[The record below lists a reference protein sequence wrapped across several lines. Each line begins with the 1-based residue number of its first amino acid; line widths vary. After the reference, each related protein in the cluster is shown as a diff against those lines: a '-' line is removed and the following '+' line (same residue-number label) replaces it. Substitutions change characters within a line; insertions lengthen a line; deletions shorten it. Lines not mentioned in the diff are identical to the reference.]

1 MKKRLRIILPL
12 LVLIIGLLGYYSF
25 HDRENGSSINF
36 SGNIEVNEAQMSFRI
51 PGRLDKRLVDEGD
64 SVAVGQILAT
74 LEKAD
79 QEIATA
85 RAVAALAQAQAQLA
99 ELEAGSRTQEIESA
113 RAELD
118 RTLAAEKTTEVQLNQ
133 ARDDFNRYEALLR
146 EGGISRKEYDLYKTK
161 YSAALN
167 SRTEAQAR
175 IKSAKEQLSLKMVGP
190 RKETIDQA
198 KAQVLVATEALNQAR
213 QQEKYTEILSPTAG
227 IVLSKAAEPGEYLN
241 PASPVLTIGDTA
253 HPWLRAY
260 IREKDLGRVR
270 LNGKATVSTDALPKK
285 TYQGRITFLSSQ
297 AEFTPKTVQTFE
309 ERVKLVYRIK
319 VQLEN
324 PGGELKPGMPAD
336 AVIDLSKQD

>member
-12 LVLIIGLLGYYSF
+12 IVLIVGLLGYFSF
-25 HDRENGSSINF
+25 RDRENGSTIHF

-64 SVAVGQILAT
+64 SVSAGQVLAT

-85 RAVAALAQAQAQLA
+85 RALAALAQAQAQLA

-113 RAELD
+113 RAELE
-118 RTLAAEKTTEVQLNQ
+118 RSLAAEKTAEVQLNQ
-133 ARDDFNRYEALLR
+133 ARDDFNRYASLLR
-146 EGGISRKEYDLYKTK
+146 EGGISQKEYDMYNTRH
-161 YSAALN
+161 ATAQN

-198 KAQVLVATEALNQAR
+198 KAQVQVATEALNQAR
-213 QQEKYTEILSPTAG
+213 QQEKYTEIFSPTDG

-260 IREKDLGRVR
+260 VREKDLGRVR
-270 LNGKATVSTDALPKK
+270 LNEKATVTTDAFPKK

-309 ERVKLVYRIK
+309 ERVKLMYRIK

-324 PGGELKPGMPAD
+324 PDGELKPGMPAD
-336 AVIDLSKQD
+336 AVIDLGK

>member
-12 LVLIIGLLGYYSF
+12 IVLIAGIFGYISF
-25 HDRENGSSINF
+25 HDRENGSTIHI

-64 SVAVGQILAT
+64 AVTAGQVLAT

-99 ELEAGSRTQEIESA
+99 ELEAGSRTQEIEGA

-118 RTLAAEKTTEVQLNQ
+118 RTLAAEKTAEVQLNQ
-133 ARDDFNRYEALLR
+133 AKDDFDRYAALLR
-146 EGGISRKEYDLYKTK
+146 EGGISRKEYDLYNTR
-161 YSAALN
+161 YLAAQN

-198 KAQVLVATEALNQAR
+198 KAQVQVATEALNQAR
-213 QQEKYTEILSPTAG
+213 QQERYTEIFSPTDG

-241 PASPVLTIGDTA
+241 PASPVLTIGDIA

-260 IREKDLGRVR
+260 IREKDLGRIK
-270 LNGKATVSTDALPKK
+270 LNGKANVTTDAFPKK
-285 TYQGRITFLSSQ
+285 TYQGRVSFLSSQ
-297 AEFTPKTVQTFE
+297 AEFTPKAVQTIE
-309 ERVKLVYRIK
+309 ERVKLMYRIK

-324 PGGELKPGMPAD
+324 QGGELKPGMPAD
-336 AVIDLSKQD
+336 ATIELGKQD